1 MQLNLSLQNT
11 IQKAR
16 QFSVL
21 AFFMSVSLLFF
32 SACSFDNDSDNTQ
45 ATTKNHQQ
53 RARVIK
59 VKDGDSVIL
68 RFQDSSEK
76 EARLFG
82 IDAPEYNQAFGREA
96 KNILSKLVYKKSVLV
111 ESRGIDRYQREI
123 VLLAFD
129 KQQTTINQQ
138 MIERGAAWVYSQY
151 QNDNTW
157 ANAQK
162 TAQKKSLGLWG
173 NRSAIAPW
181 LWRERSKKNKK

>member
-11 IQKAR
+11 IQEAR

-21 AFFMSVSLLFF
+21 AFFVPIAVLFF
-32 SACSFDNDSDNTQ
+32 SACSFDEDSDNTQ
-45 ATTKNHQQ
+45 ATTSDKQQ

-96 KNILSKLVYKKSVLV
+96 KSILSKLVYKKSVIV

-151 QNDNTW
+151 QNDKTW
-157 ANAQK
+157 SNAQIH
-162 TAQKKSLGLWG
+162 AQQRSLGLWA

-181 LWRERSKKNKK
+181 VWRERTKRNKK